1 MDMLVKELKGFFDEK
16 NNKEQ
21 VLIDIADF
29 FDTDDSLPSLK
40 GIVDKIEE
48 KKK

>member
-16 NNKEQ
+16 NNKEP

-29 FDTDDSLPSLK
+29 LILM
-40 GIVDKIEE
+40 ILCHL
-48 KKK
+48 